1 MKQEDRDKT
10 KQKAAEVL
18 VDKVLELPVKP
29 MVEVIKDVEKK
40 LNDPTNEAVNA
51 IGELTTKQ
59 QLIEVAKKYG
69 KTAAF
74 NALKKLENIGI
85 GAAQLLP
92 VIGPVSQEL
101 VDAALLEGA
110 TASEAKALATG
121 AKVLDGGKVV
131 YPLSHLIGETGA
143 KKLDKVLKALDPYP
157 DLHPGVVAAFGAAG
171 IVVPGVGAIPNGIE
185 VAILNIKDIKNA
197 AWAVK
202 ETTSILSR
210 SPEMQQVKDFT
221 AGIIQGVTGRINRAA
236 GPQMG
241 QARAAFG
248 VA

>member
-1 MKQEDRDKT
+1 MKQEDIDKT
-10 KQKAAEVL
+10 KQKVTEVL

-29 MVEVIKDVEKK
+29 VVEVIKDVEKK
-40 LNDPTNEAVNA
+40 LNDPISETINAV
-51 IGELTTKQ
+51 GELTTKQ

-85 GAAQLLP
+85 GVAQLLP
-92 VIGPVSQEL
+92 ILGPVSQEL
-101 VDAALLEGA
+101 VDAAVLEGA

-121 AKVLDGGKVV
+121 AKVLDGGKVA

-171 IVVPGVGAIPNGIE
+171 IVIPGVGAIPNGIE
-185 VAILNIKDIKNA
+185 VAILNVKDMKNA
-197 AWAVK
+197 AGAIK
-202 ETTSILSR
+202 ESASIISK
-210 SPEMQQVKDFT
+210 SPEVQQVKDFT
-221 AGIIQGVTGRINRAA
+221 SGIIQGVTNRINRAA

-248 VA
+248 VI

>member
-1 MKQEDRDKT
+1 MKQEDIDKT
-10 KQKAAEVL
+10 KQKATEVL

-40 LNDPTNEAVNA
+40 LNDPISEAVNA
-51 IGELTTKQ
+51 VGELTTKQ
-59 QLIEVAKKYG
+59 QLVEIAKKYG

-74 NALKKLENIGI
+74 NTLKKLENIGI
-85 GAAQLLP
+85 GVVQLLP
-92 VIGPVSQEL
+92 FIGPISQDL
-101 VDAALLEGA
+101 VDAAILEGA
-110 TASEAKALATG
+110 TATEAKALATG
-121 AKVLDGGKVV
+121 AKVLDGGKVA

-143 KKLDKVLKALDPYP
+143 KKLDKTLKALDPYP

-185 VAILNIKDIKNA
+185 VAILNIKDMKNA

-202 ETTSILSR
+202 ETTSILSK

-221 AGIIQGVTGRINRAA
+221 AGIIQGVTNRINRAA